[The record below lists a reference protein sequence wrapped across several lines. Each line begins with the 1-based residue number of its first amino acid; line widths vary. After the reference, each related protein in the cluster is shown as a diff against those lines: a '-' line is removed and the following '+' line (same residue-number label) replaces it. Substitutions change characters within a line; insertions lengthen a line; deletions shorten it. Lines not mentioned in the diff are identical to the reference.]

1 MRGSVGKVPYCW
13 LSCFSIT
20 EPTMSRFARPFA
32 EALAPLVELP
42 VADVEKQL
50 ETPPKPGMGQLAF
63 PCFQLAKTLRK
74 APPAIAED
82 LASKIQP
89 TGLIKKVIATGP
101 YVNAYLDGEA
111 VAREVL
117 PAALEAGE
125 CFGSLSIGGGRAV
138 TVDYSSP
145 NIAKSF
151 GIHHLRSTVI
161 GHALVNML
169 KAAGFQPVGINHL
182 GDWGTQFGQLLAI
195 WDEKGDEAELNERGI
210 AYLLELYV
218 EFNAAK
224 EKNPELQDV
233 ARAKFRLLENGDAE
247 ARRLWALFRKVS
259 LDEFERVY
267 AMLGIQ
273 FDDMR
278 GESFYEGLM
287 PAVLTE
293 LKERNLLTES
303 KGATVVDLEAFDLG
317 TALVR
322 KADGSTLYLTR
333 DLASAGYRKESY
345 DFVRSLYVVGGSQAL
360 HFAQMTKVL
369 ELMERPWFD
378 TIEHVPFGLMRF
390 KDRKMST
397 RKGDIVP
404 LRDVLEQAAALAKQ
418 TIVKGAE
425 GKSRPIPDDIDEL
438 AHRIGVGAVVFN
450 DLKNR
455 RVRDVVFDW
464 DEVLAFDGETGPY
477 LQYTAAR
484 IASMEARY
492 GKSPSADVD
501 FHLLDG
507 PGELALI
514 VAISEMPDSLQ
525 RGLES
530 CEPSYVSD
538 KLLEIASLFST
549 LYSNRSWK
557 VLSEDVALTD
567 ARMLLAHG
575 VRQAL
580 CNGLGWLGIPVP
592 ARM

>member
-1 MRGSVGKVPYCW
+1 
-13 LSCFSIT
+13 
-20 EPTMSRFARPFA
+20 MSRFARPIP
-32 EALAPLVELP
+32 EAMAPLVELS
-42 VADVEKQL
+42 VDQVEELLGK
-50 ETPPKPGMGQLAF
+50 PPRPDMGQLAF
-63 PCFQLAKTLRK
+63 PCFQLAKSLRK

-82 LASKIQP
+82 LAAQLEP
-89 TGLIKKVIATGP
+89 TGAIRRITAAGP
-101 YVNAYLDGEA
+101 YVNAFLDGEA

-117 PAALEAGE
+117 PAALELGDR
-125 CFGSLSIGGGRAV
+125 FGCLDVGQGRAV

-169 KAAGFQPVGINHL
+169 AAAGYEPVGINHL

-195 WDEKGDEAELNERGI
+195 WDQKGDEAQLSERGI
-210 AYLLELYV
+210 AYLLELYI

-224 EKNPELQDV
+224 EENPALQDV
-233 ARAKFRLLENGDAE
+233 ARAKFKSLEDGDAE
-247 ARRLWALFRKVS
+247 ARRLWALFRAVS

-267 AMLGIQ
+267 AMLDIH

-278 GESFYEGLM
+278 GESFYEDLM
-287 PAVLTE
+287 PAVLSE
-293 LKERNLLTES
+293 LEARGLLKESE
-303 KGATVVDLEAFDLG
+303 GATVVDLEPYDLG
-317 TALVR
+317 VALVR

-333 DLASAGYRKESY
+333 DLASAGFRKDTY

-360 HFAQMTKVL
+360 HFKQMTKVL
-369 ELMERPWFD
+369 ELMERPWHD
-378 TIEHVPFGLMRF
+378 AIEHVPFGLMRF

-404 LRDVLEQAAALAKQ
+404 LRDVLKQAAARAKE
-418 TIVKGAE
+418 TILRGAE
-425 GKSRPIPDDIDEL
+425 EKGRPVPDDIDDL

-492 GKSPSADVD
+492 GKPPTADVD
-501 FHLLDG
+501 WQLLDG
-507 PGELALI
+507 SGELALI
-514 VAISEMPDSLQ
+514 LALSELPEALQ
-525 RGLES
+525 RGLDA
-530 CEPSYVSD
+530 CEPSLISD

-549 LYSNRSWK
+549 LYSNREWK
-557 VLSEDVALTD
+557 VLSDDARLTD

>member
-1 MRGSVGKVPYCW
+1 
-13 LSCFSIT
+13 
-20 EPTMSRFARPFA
+20 MSRFARPFA

-42 VADVEKQL
+42 VDEVEAL
-50 ETPPKPGMGQLAF
+50 MGTPPRPDMGQLAF
-63 PCFQLAKTLRK
+63 PCFQLAKTRRQ
-74 APPAIAED
+74 APPAIAAELVAALEERD
-82 LASKIQP
+82 ALAGGSM
-89 TGLIKKVIATGP
+89 LKVMAAGP
-101 YVNAYLDGEA
+101 YVNVFLDGEQ
-111 VAREVL
+111 VAKDVL
-117 PAALEAGE
+117 PQALEQGDG
-125 CFGSLSIGGGRAV
+125 FGCLDEGKGRAV
-138 TVDYSSP
+138 TVDFSSP

-161 GHALVNML
+161 GHALVKML
-169 KAAGFQPVGINHL
+169 EAAGYKPIGINHL
-182 GDWGTQFGQLLAI
+182 GDWGTQFGQLLSI
-195 WDEKGDEAELNERGI
+195 WEDKGDEEQLRERGI

-218 EFNAAK
+218 EFNESK
-224 EKNPELQDV
+224 EQDPSLQDR
-233 ARAKFRLLENGDAE
+233 ARAKFKSLEDGDPE

-267 AMLGIQ
+267 KMLGIQ

-278 GESFYEGLM
+278 GESFYEDLM
-287 PAVLTE
+287 PAVLDE
-293 LKERNLLTES
+293 LEARGLLKQSE
-303 KGATVVDLEAFDLG
+303 GATVVDLEPYDLG

-333 DLASAGYRKESY
+333 DLASAGFRKEAY

-360 HFAQMTKVL
+360 HFAQMSKVL
-369 ELMERPWFD
+369 ELMERPWHS

-404 LRDVLEQAAALAKQ
+404 LRDVLEQASERAKQ
-418 TIVKGAE
+418 TILQGAE
-425 GKSRPIPDDIDEL
+425 DKGRPIPEDIDDL

-455 RVRDVVFDW
+455 RVRDVTFAW

-484 IASMEARY
+484 IASMEARFAESR
-492 GKSPSADVD
+492 GGQALSADVD
-501 FHLLDG
+501 YQLLDG

-514 VAISEMPDSLQ
+514 VALSELSEALKRGISA
-525 RGLES
+525 
-530 CEPSYVSD
+530 CEPSLVSD
-538 KLLEIASLFST
+538 KLLDIASLFST
-549 LYSNRSWK
+549 LYSNREWK
-557 VLSEDVALTD
+557 VLSDDEPLTD
-567 ARMLLAHG
+567 ARILLAHC

-592 ARM
+592 SRM